1 MQDSYYDSSV
11 GFLQESLEMI
21 GENLAYGFFTINDFI
36 KEYDP
41 FPLTVFFAEAA
52 GGVRTSI
59 SGGADSDNQ
68 RGGYSRD
75 QGDLGQDHAHNN
87 HGGNSDD
94 RGAARIMKSQF
105 ERHSGGLRV
114 TITIRGVTYDFDSFG
129 DVGSSFSNND
139 YKRGAYST
147 DPGEDKAHNNHGGNS
162 NDRDVERTTKLY
174 RDYITVSDDLGINSF
189 AYDKNNVRY
198 DILSSKAYVEKAWE
212 EFNAQFKNTGNTQS
226 AENSVE
232 RKSAGK
238 EYLTAKQILVFAN
251 AAYYNKDMIK
261 RERLV
266 EGNEQ
271 DSKVFETYEDRRLAT
286 KASLIENKKGVAS
299 FNIAGTANP
308 TEEGLE
314 NHMTDMLNNVLVGT
328 NNLQGILKDR
338 IDWYIG
344 EIEKYNKES
353 GNKQPII
360 INGHSSGGFEGIII
374 SVLRPDLVSQVNM
387 VDSPGAYDMVL
398 KLVNGDKVK
407 ASEIYKKVE
416 IYNGNRNIVNS
427 KGSHPPGKM
436 IHHIDVSVHAIK
448 EFPKAYENK
457 EVRKILGRCH
467 SDSLCSYKDGEYKV
481 ERLRDGVTKKEIAD
495 YFGVSVKNVEFLDN
509 RLLSEDEHKEF
520 KEKISSKFRINN
532 KPEGEKSLKE
542 SRDKTIS
549 VYTNCCKNF
558 HHYYRSIPGFRFTA
572 WENEYFIV
580 RKVGVEKV
588 IVYPNNNPS
597 VFPGAQAFGN
607 DFAQTFIKDF
617 SIEKLTNILKST
629 IASHRVDYIKIVGN
643 DGYEVQINH
652 KGKVYVVGDSVTM
665 SVSTNK
671 GGWQLQVGDM
681 IKYAFDN
688 IDRYTANRNL
698 GGVSEGIDRL
708 NQAQNNLKEAYD
720 FLDKKYNQY
729 GFRSDENRVWN
740 SLVPGLNIFIKT
752 LEVEKGYKELQNSL
766 AALKHNLIEQTKMN
780 LEDASNR
787 IFNLNGDFKVGDK
800 KLTIFVPGEIN
811 LSDELSKRVKDVIA
825 KHPGTFRVIDG
836 AGDVSWLAKSGVAE
850 ELLSFDLPEEMPMTI
865 EEMSSIKK
873 YLKITTLYKD
883 EL

>member
-59 SGGADSDNQ
+59 SGGTDSANQ
-68 RGGYSRD
+68 RVGYTRD

-87 HGGNSDD
+87 HGGDSDD

-162 NDRDVERTTKLY
+162 DDRDVERTTKLY
-174 RDYITVSDDLGINSF
+174 RDYITVSDHLGINSF
-189 AYDKNNVRY
+189 AYDKNNVQY

-226 AENSVE
+226 A
-232 RKSAGK
+232 GK
-238 EYLTAKQILVFAN
+238 EYLTANQILVFAN
-251 AAYYNKDMIK
+251 AAYYKDDGLGK
-261 RERLV
+261 RLQ

-271 DSKVFETYEDRRLAT
+271 DSKVFKTYEDKRFAS
-286 KASLIENKKGVAS
+286 KASVITTKNGVAS
-299 FNIAGTANP
+299 FNIAGTADP

-314 NHMTDMLNNVLVGT
+314 NFIRDSLNNVLIGT

-338 IDWYIG
+338 IDWYISS
-344 EIEKYNKES
+344 IEKYNKES
-353 GNKQPII
+353 GNKQPLI

-387 VDSPGAYDMVL
+387 VDSPGAYDIVL

-436 IHHIDVSVHAIK
+436 VHHIKSDEHKINTIIEK
-448 EFPKAYENK
+448 YGDYGYT
-457 EVRKILGRCH
+457 KILGRCY

-509 RLLSEDEHKEF
+509 KSLSEDEHKEF

-558 HHYYRSIPGFRFTA
+558 HHNYRSIPGFRFTA

-580 RKVGVEKV
+580 REVGVKKV

-597 VFPGAQAFGN
+597 VFPHAQRFVYN
-607 DFAQTFIKDF
+607 DYTQTFIKDF
-617 SIEKLTNILKST
+617 SIEKLTNILKSA
-629 IASHRVDYIKIVGN
+629 IASPRVDYIKIVGN

-652 KGKVYVVGDSVTM
+652 KGKVYVVGDSETM
-665 SVSTNK
+665 QPSIDE

-698 GGVSEGIDRL
+698 GGVNEGIDRL

-729 GFRSDENRVWN
+729 GFRSNENRVWN

-766 AALKHNLIEQTKMN
+766 AALKHNLIEQTKIN
-780 LEDASNR
+780 LKDASNR

-825 KHPGTFRVIDG
+825 VTKHPGTFRVIDG